1 MFLKVRGIANGDEA
15 SIYSPALPVTLSK
28 QDCQVSENSEWLS
41 FSPVRMKFILFKAS
55 SVMHLKCHLDQFSD
69 FLQITFMICT
79 QGQLLD
85 ISCVALSTILW
96 LKPMLGMLSYF
107 RTLMAMFD
115 KSEVITL
122 NCVFQ
127 MVHPGNA
134 LRFIF
139 PSILLI
145 HFYCFLC
152 SCTSPCICMGILMAL
167 CVCRW

>member
-1 MFLKVRGIANGDEA
+1 MAIFLTSKNEIYLIQGFQCDAFKVPFRPIFRFPSN
-15 SIYSPALPVTLSK
+15 Y
-28 QDCQVSENSEWLS
+28 
-41 FSPVRMKFILFKAS
+41 
-55 SVMHLKCHLDQFSD
+55 
-69 FLQITFMICT
+69 MICT